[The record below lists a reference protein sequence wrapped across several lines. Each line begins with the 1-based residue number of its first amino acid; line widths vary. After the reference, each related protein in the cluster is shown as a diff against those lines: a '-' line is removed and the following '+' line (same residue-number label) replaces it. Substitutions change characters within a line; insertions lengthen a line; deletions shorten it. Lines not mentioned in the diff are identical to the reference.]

1 MNYKNTKTIDKMTVS
16 TYKAIITLTVTGVSV
31 LKTEWRYKNN
41 THIYAIYKKLTLD
54 LKTYRLK
61 VRGWRNVFHVICASD
76 SFSTVVV
83 LWGLWL
89 LETMQTNLTLIVLEY
104 VYMLCCLQHLCS
116 NMNAFWLQKFCSVWI
131 HIFKKVTYFI
141 SSSKTPTFTYHS
153 EMLV

>member
-1 MNYKNTKTIDKMTVS
+1 MFQPKDTDGLNGYTNK
-16 TYKAIITLTVTGVSV
+16 
-31 LKTEWRYKNN
+31 
-41 THIYAIYKKLTLD
+41 THIYAIYKKPHFRPKD
-54 LKTYRLK
+54 SYRLK